1 MDYKEY
7 SRLRSI
13 ARKRIER
20 AVEAGKASPV
30 HIPTVKEIRASGK
43 DPERYLAN
51 VKSFLESPSS
61 SLAAIRKTPEVKFT
75 VIDFAEKP
83 KRAKKPISE
92 AQRARRNEQKRRS
105 KAKRAVEK
113 SSASEAEARKKVGYL
128 KALETVSKQW
138 REAGV
143 DVGNWLGVLSPSK
156 AKSFVSYMDYRFS
169 QGDYKNRYAVDTFIR
184 DFGRLVSKGYNF
196 DDIQQDFGQ
205 FLQKEKE
212 LKRNAKK
219 ANKYGVTEDEID
231 SVWSKFVKRV

>member
-13 ARKRIER
+13 ARKRINR

-51 VKSFLESPSS
+51 VKSFLESPTS
-61 SLAAIRKTPEVKFT
+61 SLAKIRKTPEVKFT

-113 SSASEAEARKKVGYL
+113 ASANEAEARERVGYL
-128 KALETVSKQW
+128 KAMDTLVKKW
-138 REAGV
+138 REVGFEA
-143 DVGNWLGVLSPSK
+143 GNWLGVLSPSQ

-169 QGDYKNRYAVDTFIR
+169 QGDYKNTYATDIFIK
-184 DFGRLVSKGYNF
+184 DFGKMVSKGYNLNDIEKDF
-196 DDIQQDFGQ
+196 DK
-205 FLQKEKE
+205 FLLTEKK
-212 LKRNAKK
+212 LKKNKK
-219 ANKYGVTEDEID
+219 KTNKYGITKDEID
-231 SVWSKFVKRV
+231 ELWEKFVERV

>member
-20 AVEAGKASPV
+20 AVAAGKAAPV

-51 VKSFLESPSS
+51 VKSFLESPTS
-61 SLAAIRKTPEVKFT
+61 SLAMIRKTPEVKFT

-113 SSASEAEARKKVGYL
+113 SSANEAEAKERVGYL
-128 KALETVSKQW
+128 KAMDTLVKKW
-138 REAGV
+138 REVGFEA
-143 DVGNWLGVLSPSK
+143 GNWLGVLSPSK
-156 AKSFVSYMDYRFS
+156 AKSFVAYMDYRFS
-169 QGDYKNRYAVDTFIR
+169 QGDYKNKYATDIFIK
-184 DFGRLVSKGYNF
+184 DFGKMVSKGYNLNDIEKDF
-196 DDIQQDFGQ
+196 DQ
-205 FLQKEKE
+205 FLLTEKK
-212 LKRNAKK
+212 LKKNKKK
-219 ANKYGVTEDEID
+219 ANKYGISSDEID
-231 SVWSKFVKRV
+231 ELWGKFVERI

>member
-51 VKSFLESPSS
+51 VKSFLESPTS
-61 SLAAIRKTPEVKFT
+61 SLAKIRKTPEVKFT

-113 SSASEAEARKKVGYL
+113 ASANEAEARRRVSYL

-138 REAGV
+138 REAGL
-143 DVGNWLGVLSPSK
+143 DVGYWLAGFSPTRAK
-156 AKSFVSYMDYRFS
+156 AFVSYMDYRFS
-169 QGDYKNRYAVDTFIR
+169 QGDYKNRYTIDTFIR
-184 DFGRLVSKGYNF
+184 DFGKLVSKNYNF
-196 DDIQQDFGQ
+196 TDIEKDFGQ
-205 FLQKEKE
+205 FLEKQKK
-212 LKRNAKK
+212 LKTNKKK
-219 ANKYGVTEDEID
+219 ASKYGVTEDLID
-231 SVWSKFVKRV
+231 AVWRKFVKRV